1 MLSKGIYLSFFYLY
15 FMMCFILER
24 ILFALFNF
32 NSTFQNGISEP
43 IRSFV
48 HGFPMDLSA
57 SGYFMIPF
65 LVAALIF
72 SFWKNK
78 SAEYKTYKV
87 IGIVLSLMTAF
98 FCVLDVL
105 LYPAWGFRL
114 DATPFFYMQSPTAAL
129 ASGTSSDYLI
139 YGSLLV
145 ILASAFVLGFTCLL
159 SKVCDI
165 SKRESVSRFDGIG
178 FNLIPTLLSVGLVVL
193 AIRGG
198 VGVSTMNPG
207 RVYFSDNVYFNHLAL
222 NLNWNLMYSLQ
233 KTDDFSEYYTLADD
247 EAQRIYE
254 ENLATSSVICDSL
267 KSDLRSCVSTSD
279 TLLNTKRPNVLLCI
293 MESFGGTACRLTGG
307 EDAMPNLCKFAEAGI
322 VFNRCYANSFRT
334 DRGLA
339 CILASYPGMPTTSLM
354 KVTNKC
360 QNVKKLPSALKEVG
374 YKNSFYYGGDINFTN
389 MNSFLVMSGYEKI
402 ICDAN
407 FSKEQK
413 QSKWGAYDHVLF
425 DYVANDFEKGEFEDG
440 FFCTVLSSSSHEP
453 FEVPYNKH
461 DDKYLNSVMYTDS
474 CLGSFLDR
482 FRQTKYWDNTLIIIL
497 PDHST
502 TFVGGLANS
511 DSLRYRIPMVWGGGA
526 VKKHTEIDKICSQ
539 IDLSATLLSQLG
551 INHDDFMFSKDV
563 FDNNSPEFAI
573 FAFNNG
579 FGIIEKEG
587 FASYDYDSQKEI
599 VSSNVEILER
609 GKSFIQTVYRDFER
623 R

>member
-1 MLSKGIYLSFFYLY
+1 MLSKFFYLSFFYIY

-24 ILFALFNF
+24 ILFALFNYS
-32 NSTFQNGISEP
+32 NTFRDGITEP
-43 IRSFV
+43 IKSFV
-48 HGFPMDLSA
+48 HGFSMDLSA
-57 SGYFMIPF
+57 AGYFMIPF
-65 LVAALIF
+65 LVSAIVF

-78 SAEYKTYKV
+78 KAEFNTYKV

-98 FCVLDVL
+98 FCVLDIL

-129 ASGTSSDYLI
+129 ASGTTSDYLI
-139 YGSLLV
+139 YGSTLV
-145 ILASAFVLGFTCLL
+145 ILASALVFGFIRLL
-159 SKVCDI
+159 AKVNELT
-165 SKRESVSRFDGIG
+165 KKESISRFDGIG
-178 FNLIPTLLSVGLVVL
+178 FNLIPTLLCVGLVVL

-233 KTDDFSEYYTLADD
+233 KTDDFSEYYTMSDD
-247 EAQRIYE
+247 DAQRIYDE
-254 ENLATSSVICDSL
+254 KLAPSKLSPVY
-267 KSDLRSCVSTSD
+267 VD
-279 TLLNTKRPNVLLCI
+279 TLLNTNRPNILLFI

-307 EDAMPNLCKFAEAGI
+307 EDAMPNLCKFAENGI

-354 KVTNKC
+354 KMTNKS
-360 QNVKKLPSALKEVG
+360 QNVKKLPTALKEAG
-374 YKNSFYYGGDINFTN
+374 YKNTFYYGGDINFTN

-407 FSKEQK
+407 FTKDQK

-453 FEVPYNKH
+453 FEVPYKH
-461 DDKYLNSVMYTDS
+461 HEDKYLNSVMYSDS
-474 CLGSFLDR
+474 CLGSFLER
-482 FRQTKYWDNTLIIIL
+482 FRETKYWDNTLIIIL

-502 TFVGGLANS
+502 AFVGGLANS

-526 VKKHTEIDKICSQ
+526 VKKHVDVDKICSQ

-587 FASYDYDSQKEI
+587 FASYDFDSQKEI
-599 VSSNVEILER
+599 TSANAELIER

>member
-1 MLSKGIYLSFFYLY
+1 MLSKSIYLLFFYL
-15 FMMCFILER
+15 FFLMCFILER
-24 ILFALFNF
+24 IIFALFNF
-32 NSTFQNGISEP
+32 SATFQNGILEP
-43 IRSFV
+43 IKSFV

-57 SGYFMIPF
+57 AGYFMIPF
-65 LVAALIF
+65 FVFALVF

-78 SAEYKTYKV
+78 TAEYNTYKV

-98 FCVLDVL
+98 LCVLDLL

-129 ASGTSSDYLI
+129 ASGTTSDFLI
-139 YGSLLV
+139 YGSTLF
-145 ILASAFVLGFTCLL
+145 ILATLFCFGYTRMLK
-159 SKVCDI
+159 KVYELTQNPNI
-165 SKRESVSRFDGIG
+165 SRFDGIG
-178 FNLIPTLLSVGLVVL
+178 FNLIPLPIFIVLVFL

-222 NLNWNLMYSLQ
+222 NLNWNLMYSIQ
-233 KTDDFSEYYTLADD
+233 KTDDFSEYYTLPDD
-247 EAQRIYE
+247 VAQRIY
-254 ENLATSSVICDSL
+254 DR
-267 KSDLRSCVSTSD
+267 KSAPSKETPVYKD
-279 TLLNTKRPNVLLCI
+279 TLLNTKRPNILLCI
-293 MESFGGTACRLTGG
+293 MESFGGTACKLTGG
-307 EDAMPNLCKFAEAGI
+307 EDAMPNLCKFAEEGI

-354 KVTNKC
+354 KVTNKS
-360 QNVKKLPSALKEVG
+360 QNVKKLPSALKEAG

-407 FSKEQK
+407 FTKEQK

-453 FEVPYNKH
+453 FEVPYKHH
-461 DDKYLNSVMYTDS
+461 DDKYLNSVMYSDS

-502 TFVGGLANS
+502 ALVGDLANS

-526 VKKHTEIDKICSQ
+526 VKKHFEVNKICSQ
-539 IDLSATLLSQLG
+539 IDLSATLLGQLD

-579 FGIIEKEG
+579 FGAIDKKG
-587 FASYDYDSQKEI
+587 FVSYDYDSHKEI
-599 VSSNVEILER
+599 VSGDIEILER

>member
-1 MLSKGIYLSFFYLY
+1 MLSKSIYLSFFYIFFLV
-15 FMMCFILER
+15 CFILER

-32 NSTFQNGISEP
+32 NDTFKDGIVEP
-43 IRSFV
+43 LRSFV

-57 SGYFMIPF
+57 AGYFLIPF
-65 LVAALIF
+65 LLTALLF

-78 SAEYKTYKV
+78 VAEYSTYRV
-87 IGIVLSLMTAF
+87 IGIVLSVMTAF
-98 FCVLDVL
+98 FCVLDIV

-129 ASGTSSDYLI
+129 ASGTTSDYLI
-139 YGSLLV
+139 YGSTLLLLTALF
-145 ILASAFVLGFTCLL
+145 IYAFIRLL
-159 SKVCDI
+159 NVVHKTVQ
-165 SKRESVSRFDGIG
+165 KEQVRRFDRVWL
-178 FNLIPTLLSVGLVVL
+178 NLIPLPLFIGLTFL

-207 RVYFSDNVYFNHLAL
+207 RVYFSDNVFFNHLAL
-222 NLNWNLMYSLQ
+222 NPNWNLMYSIQ
-233 KTDDFSEYYTLADD
+233 KTDDFSGYYTLSD
-247 EAQRIYE
+247 EESQRIYE
-254 ENLATSSVICDSL
+254 ESLAPSKEPRVAT
-267 KSDLRSCVSTSD
+267 D
-279 TLLNTKRPNVLLCI
+279 TILNMTRPNILLCI

-307 EDAMPNLCKFAEAGI
+307 VDAMPNLCRYAEDGI
-322 VFNRCYANSFRT
+322 VFSRFYANSFRT

-339 CILASYPGMPTTSLM
+339 CTLASYPGMPTTSLM
-354 KVTNKC
+354 KVTNKS
-360 QNVKKLPSALKEVG
+360 QNVKKLPNALKEEG
-374 YKNSFYYGGDINFTN
+374 YRNSFYYGGDINFTN

-407 FSKEQK
+407 FTKEQK

-425 DYVANDFEKGEFEDG
+425 DFLAKDFENGDFDDR

-453 FEVPYNKH
+453 FEVPYKH
-461 DDKYLNSVMYTDS
+461 HEDKYLNSVMYSDS

-502 TFVGGLANS
+502 GLVGILANS
-511 DSLRYRIPMVWGGGA
+511 DSLRYRIPMVWCGGA
-526 VKKHTEIDKICSQ
+526 VKKHQVVDRICSQ
-539 IDLSATLLSQLG
+539 IDLSATILGQLG
-551 INHDDFMFSKDV
+551 IKHDNFMFSKDV

-579 FGIIEKEG
+579 FGIIEKKG
-587 FASYDYDSQKEI
+587 FASYDYDSQTEI
-599 VSSNVEILER
+599 TSADAEILKR

>member
-1 MLSKGIYLSFFYLY
+1 MLSKGIYLSFFYLF

-24 ILFALFNF
+24 ILFAFFNF
-32 NSTFQNGISEP
+32 SNSFKNGVAET

-57 SGYFMIPF
+57 AGYFMIPF
-65 LVAALIF
+65 LVAALVF

-78 SAEYKTYKV
+78 KAEYNTYKV
-87 IGIVLSLMTAF
+87 IGIVLSVMTAF
-98 FCVLDVL
+98 FCVLDIL

-129 ASGTSSDYLI
+129 ASGTTSDYLI
-139 YGSLLV
+139 YGSTLI
-145 ILASAFVLGFTCLL
+145 ILASAFVFGFTRLL
-159 SKVCDI
+159 AKVNEFTKRDSI
-165 SKRESVSRFDGIG
+165 SKFDGIG
-178 FNLIPTLLSVGLVVL
+178 FNLIPTLLCVGLVVL

-233 KTDDFSEYYTLADD
+233 KTDDFSEYYTMSDD
-247 EAQRIYE
+247 DAQRIYDE
-254 ENLATSSVICDSL
+254 KLAASKLSPVY
-267 KSDLRSCVSTSD
+267 VD
-279 TLLNTKRPNVLLCI
+279 TFLNTKRPNILLCI
-293 MESFGGTACRLTGG
+293 MESFGGTACKLTGG
-307 EDAMPNLCKFAEAGI
+307 GDAMPNLCKFAEEGI

-354 KVTNKC
+354 KVTNKS
-360 QNVKKLPSALKEVG
+360 QKVKKLPSALKAAG

-389 MNSFLVMSGYEKI
+389 MNSFLVMCGYEKI

-407 FSKEQK
+407 FTKDQK

-425 DYVANDFEKGEFEDG
+425 DYVANDFEKEQFEDG

-453 FEVPYNKH
+453 FEVPYKH
-461 DDKYLNSVMYTDS
+461 HEDKYLNSVMYSDS
-474 CLGSFLDR
+474 CLGSFLNR
-482 FRQTKYWDNTLIIIL
+482 FRQTKYWDNTLIIVL

-502 TFVGGLANS
+502 ALVGNLANS

-526 VKKHTEIDKICSQ
+526 VRKHADVDKICSQ

-563 FDNNSPEFAI
+563 FDNNSQEFAI

-579 FGIIEKEG
+579 FGIIEKKG

-599 VSSNVEILER
+599 TSTNAELIER

>member
-1 MLSKGIYLSFFYLY
+1 MLSKGIYLSFFYVY

-32 NSTFQNGISEP
+32 NNSFKDGIVEP
-43 IRSFV
+43 IKSFA

-57 SGYFMIPF
+57 AGYFMIPF
-65 LVAALIF
+65 LVAALVF

-78 SAEYKTYKV
+78 KAEYNTYKV

-98 FCVLDVL
+98 FCVLDIL

-129 ASGTSSDYLI
+129 ASGTTSDYFI
-139 YGSLLV
+139 YGSTLV
-145 ILASAFVLGFTCLL
+145 ILASAFVFGFTRLL
-159 SKVCDI
+159 AKVNEFTKKDSI
-165 SKRESVSRFDGIG
+165 LKFDGIG
-178 FNLIPTLLSVGLVVL
+178 FNLIPTLLSVALVVL

-222 NLNWNLMYSLQ
+222 NLNWNLMYSIQ
-233 KTDDFSEYYTLADD
+233 KTDDFSEYYTMSDD

-254 ENLATSSVICDSL
+254 EKLAPSKLSPVY
-267 KSDLRSCVSTSD
+267 VD
-279 TLLNTKRPNVLLCI
+279 TFLNTKRPNILLCI
-293 MESFGGTACRLTGG
+293 MESFGGTACKLTGG
-307 EDAMPNLCKFAEAGI
+307 EDAMPNLCKFAEDGI
-322 VFNRCYANSFRT
+322 VFNRFYANSFRT

-354 KVTNKC
+354 KVTNKSYK
-360 QNVKKLPSALKEVG
+360 VKKLPNSLKEAG

-407 FSKEQK
+407 FSKDQK

-453 FEVPYNKH
+453 FEVPYNH
-461 DDKYLNSVMYTDS
+461 HEDKYLNSVMYSDS

-502 TFVGGLANS
+502 ALVGDLSNS

-526 VKKHTEIDKICSQ
+526 VRKHADVDKICSQ
-539 IDLSATLLSQLG
+539 IDLSATLLSQLD

-563 FDNNSPEFAI
+563 FDNNFREFAI

-579 FGIIEKEG
+579 FGIIDKDG

-599 VSSNVEILER
+599 TSANAELLER

>member
-1 MLSKGIYLSFFYLY
+1 MLSKAIYLSFFYIFFLV
-15 FMMCFILER
+15 CFFLER
-24 ILFALFNF
+24 ILFTLFNF
-32 NSTFQNGISEP
+32 GNTFKDGIAEP

-48 HGFPMDLSA
+48 HGFPMDLSTA
-57 SGYFMIPF
+57 GYFMIPF
-65 LVAALIF
+65 LLAALLF
-72 SFWKNK
+72 SFYKNK
-78 SAEYKTYKV
+78 SAECSTYKV
-87 IGIVLSLMTAF
+87 IGIVLSVMTSF
-98 FCVLDVL
+98 FCVLDIV

-129 ASGTSSDYLI
+129 ASGTTSDYLV
-139 YGSLLV
+139 YGSTLVLLT
-145 ILASAFVLGFTCLL
+145 ASFICAFIRLL
-159 SKVCDI
+159 NVVYKIVQKETVC
-165 SKRESVSRFDGIG
+165 RFDGVG
-178 FNLIPTLLSVGLVVL
+178 FNLIPMLVFIGLTFL

-207 RVYFSDNVYFNHLAL
+207 RVYFSDDVYFNHLAI
-222 NLNWNLMYSLQ
+222 NPNWNLIYSVQ
-233 KTDDFSEYYTLADD
+233 KTDDFSGYYTLSD
-247 EAQRIYE
+247 EESQYIYE
-254 ENLATSSVICDSL
+254 ESLAPSREPRVAT
-267 KSDLRSCVSTSD
+267 D
-279 TLLNTKRPNVLLCI
+279 TLLNNTHPNVLLCI
-293 MESFGGTACRLTGG
+293 MESFGGTACKLTGG
-307 EDAMPNLCKFAEAGI
+307 VDAMPNLCRFAEDGI
-322 VFNRCYANSFRT
+322 VFNRFYANSFRT

-354 KVTNKC
+354 KVTNKS
-360 QNVKKLPSALKEVG
+360 QNVKKLPNALKEAG

-407 FSKEQK
+407 FTKDQK

-425 DYVANDFEKGEFEDG
+425 DFLAKDFEKGEFDDG

-453 FEVPYNKH
+453 FEVPYNHH
-461 DDKYLNSVMYTDS
+461 DDKYLNSVMYSDS

-482 FRQTKYWDNTLIIIL
+482 FRQTKYWDNTLIVIL

-502 TFVGGLANS
+502 GLVGNLANS
-511 DSLRYRIPMVWGGGA
+511 DSLRYRIPMVWCGGA
-526 VKKHTEIDKICSQ
+526 VKRHQVVDKISSQ
-539 IDLSATLLSQLG
+539 IDLSATLLGQLG
-551 INHDDFMFSKDV
+551 IKHDDFMFSKDV

-587 FASYDYDSQKEI
+587 YASYDYDSQTEI
-599 VSSNVEILER
+599 TSTDAEILKR

>member
-24 ILFALFNF
+24 ILFAFFNF
-32 NSTFQNGISEP
+32 DNSFKDGLAEP
-43 IRSFV
+43 IKSFV

-57 SGYFMIPF
+57 AGYFMIPF
-65 LVAALIF
+65 LVAALVF

-78 SAEYKTYKV
+78 KAEYNTYKV

-98 FCVLDVL
+98 FCVLDIL

-129 ASGTSSDYLI
+129 ASGTTSDYFI
-139 YGSLLV
+139 YGSTLI
-145 ILASAFVLGFTCLL
+145 ILASAFVFGFTRLL
-159 SKVCDI
+159 AKVNELT
-165 SKRESVSRFDGIG
+165 KKESISRFDGIG
-178 FNLIPTLLSVGLVVL
+178 FNLIPTLLCVGLVVL

-233 KTDDFSEYYTLADD
+233 KTDDFSEYYTMSDD
-247 EAQRIYE
+247 DAQRIYDE
-254 ENLATSSVICDSL
+254 KLAPSKLSPVY
-267 KSDLRSCVSTSD
+267 VD
-279 TLLNTKRPNVLLCI
+279 TFLNSKRPNILLCI

-307 EDAMPNLCKFAEAGI
+307 EDAMPNLCKFAEEGI

-339 CILASYPGMPTTSLM
+339 CVLASYPGMPTTSLM
-354 KVTNKC
+354 KVTNKS
-360 QNVKKLPSALKEVG
+360 QKVKKMPSALKEAG

-389 MNSFLVMSGYEKI
+389 MNSFLVMCGYEKI

-407 FSKEQK
+407 FTKDQK

-425 DYVANDFEKGEFEDG
+425 DYVANDFEKGQFEDG

-453 FEVPYNKH
+453 FEVPYKH
-461 DDKYLNSVMYTDS
+461 HEDKYLNSVMYSDS

-482 FRQTKYWDNTLIIIL
+482 FRQTKYWDNTLIIVL

-502 TFVGGLANS
+502 ALVGNLANS

-526 VKKHTEIDKICSQ
+526 VRKHVDVDKICSQ

-563 FDNNSPEFAI
+563 FDNNSQEFAI

-579 FGIIEKEG
+579 FGIIDKDG

-599 VSSNVEILER
+599 TSANAELLER

>member
-1 MLSKGIYLSFFYLY
+1 MLSKSIYLSFFYIFFLV
-15 FMMCFILER
+15 CFILER

-32 NSTFQNGISEP
+32 SDTFKDGIVEP
-43 IRSFV
+43 LRSFV

-57 SGYFMIPF
+57 AGYFLIPF
-65 LVAALIF
+65 LLAALLF

-78 SAEYKTYKV
+78 VAEYSTYRV
-87 IGIVLSLMTAF
+87 IGIVLSVMTAF
-98 FCVLDVL
+98 FCVLDIV

-129 ASGTSSDYLI
+129 ASGTTSDYFI
-139 YGSLLV
+139 YGSTLLLLTALF
-145 ILASAFVLGFTCLL
+145 IYAFIRLL
-159 SKVCDI
+159 KVVH
-165 SKRESVSRFDGIG
+165 KTVQKEQVRRFDGVWL
-178 FNLIPTLLSVGLVVL
+178 NLIPLPLFIGLTFL

-207 RVYFSDNVYFNHLAL
+207 RVYFSDDVYFNHLAL
-222 NLNWNLMYSLQ
+222 NPNWNLMYSIQ
-233 KTDDFSEYYTLADD
+233 KTDDFSGYYTLSD
-247 EAQRIYE
+247 EESQRIYE
-254 ENLATSSVICDSL
+254 ESLAPSKEPRVAT
-267 KSDLRSCVSTSD
+267 D
-279 TLLNTKRPNVLLCI
+279 TILNMTRPNILLCI

-307 EDAMPNLCKFAEAGI
+307 VDAMPNLCRYAEDGI
-322 VFNRCYANSFRT
+322 VFSRFYANSFRT

-339 CILASYPGMPTTSLM
+339 CTLASYPGMPTTSLM
-354 KVTNKC
+354 KVTNKS
-360 QNVKKLPSALKEVG
+360 QNVKKLPNALKEEG
-374 YKNSFYYGGDINFTN
+374 YRNSFYYGGDINFTN

-407 FSKEQK
+407 FTKEQK

-425 DYVANDFEKGEFEDG
+425 DFLAKDFEDG
-440 FFCTVLSSSSHEP
+440 DFDDRFFCTVLSSSSHEP
-453 FEVPYNKH
+453 FEVPYKH
-461 DDKYLNSVMYTDS
+461 HEDKYLNSVMYSDS

-502 TFVGGLANS
+502 GLVGNLANS
-511 DSLRYRIPMVWGGGA
+511 DSLRYRIPMVWCGGA
-526 VKKHTEIDKICSQ
+526 VKKHQVVDRICSQ
-539 IDLSATLLSQLG
+539 IDLSATILGQLG
-551 INHDDFMFSKDV
+551 IKHDDFVFSKDV

-587 FASYDYDSQKEI
+587 YASYDYDSQTEI
-599 VSSNVEILER
+599 TSADAEILKR

>member
-1 MLSKGIYLSFFYLY
+1 MLSKGIYLSFFYLF

-24 ILFALFNF
+24 ILFAFFNF
-32 NSTFQNGISEP
+32 SNSFKNGVAET

-57 SGYFMIPF
+57 AGYFMIPF
-65 LVAALIF
+65 LVAALVF

-78 SAEYKTYKV
+78 KAEYNTYKV
-87 IGIVLSLMTAF
+87 IGIVLSVMTAF
-98 FCVLDVL
+98 FCVLDIL

-129 ASGTSSDYLI
+129 ASGTTSDYLI
-139 YGSLLV
+139 YGSTLI
-145 ILASAFVLGFTCLL
+145 ILASAFVFGFTRLL
-159 SKVCDI
+159 AKVNEFTKRNSI
-165 SKRESVSRFDGIG
+165 SKFDGIG
-178 FNLIPTLLSVGLVVL
+178 FNLIPTLLCVGLVVL

-233 KTDDFSEYYTLADD
+233 KTDDFSEYYTMSDD
-247 EAQRIYE
+247 DAQRIYDE
-254 ENLATSSVICDSL
+254 KLAASKLSPVY
-267 KSDLRSCVSTSD
+267 VD
-279 TLLNTKRPNVLLCI
+279 TFLNTKRPNILLCI
-293 MESFGGTACRLTGG
+293 MESFGGTACKLTGG
-307 EDAMPNLCKFAEAGI
+307 EDAMPNLCKFAEEGI

-354 KVTNKC
+354 KVTNKS
-360 QNVKKLPSALKEVG
+360 QKVKKLPSALKEAG

-389 MNSFLVMSGYEKI
+389 MNSFLVMCGYEKI

-407 FSKEQK
+407 FTKDQK

-425 DYVANDFEKGEFEDG
+425 DYVANDFEKEQFEDG

-453 FEVPYNKH
+453 FEVPYKH
-461 DDKYLNSVMYTDS
+461 HEDKYLNSVMYSDS

-482 FRQTKYWDNTLIIIL
+482 FRQTKYWDNTLIIVL

-502 TFVGGLANS
+502 ALVGNLANS

-526 VKKHTEIDKICSQ
+526 VRKHVDVDKICSQ

-563 FDNNSPEFAI
+563 FDNNSQEFAI

-579 FGIIEKEG
+579 FGIIEKNG

-599 VSSNVEILER
+599 TSTNAELIER

>member
-1 MLSKGIYLSFFYLY
+1 MLSKAIYLSFFYIFFLV
-15 FMMCFILER
+15 CFLLER

-32 NSTFQNGISEP
+32 GNTFKDGIAEP

-57 SGYFMIPF
+57 TGYFMIPF
-65 LVAALIF
+65 LLATLLF

-78 SAEYKTYKV
+78 SAEHSTYKV
-87 IGIVLSLMTAF
+87 IGIVLSVMTSF
-98 FCVLDVL
+98 FCVLDIV

-129 ASGTSSDYLI
+129 ASGTTSDYLI
-139 YGSLLV
+139 YGSTLVLLA
-145 ILASAFVLGFTCLL
+145 ASFVYAFVRLLGMAYEIAQ
-159 SKVCDI
+159 KDYVC
-165 SKRESVSRFDGIG
+165 RFDGIG
-178 FNLIPTLLSVGLVVL
+178 LNFIPVVLFVGFTVL

-207 RVYFSDNVYFNHLAL
+207 RVYFSDKVYFNHLAI
-222 NLNWNLMYSLQ
+222 NPNWNLMYSIQ
-233 KTDDFSEYYTLADD
+233 KTDDFSGYYTLSD
-247 EAQRIYE
+247 EESQRVYE
-254 ENLATSSVICDSL
+254 ESLAPSRKPRVAT
-267 KSDLRSCVSTSD
+267 D
-279 TLLNTKRPNVLLCI
+279 TLFNTSRPNVLLCI
-293 MESFGGTACRLTGG
+293 MESFGGTACKLTGG
-307 EDAMPNLCKFAEAGI
+307 ADAMPNLCKYAEDGI
-322 VFNRCYANSFRT
+322 VFNRFYANSFRT

-354 KVTNKC
+354 KVTNKS
-360 QNVKKLPSALKEVG
+360 QNVKKLPNALKEAG

-407 FSKEQK
+407 FTKDQK

-425 DYVANDFEKGEFEDG
+425 DFLAKDFEKGEFDDG

-453 FEVPYNKH
+453 FEVPYKHH
-461 DDKYLNSVMYTDS
+461 DDKYLNSVMYSDS

-502 TFVGGLANS
+502 GLVGNLANS
-511 DSLRYRIPMVWGGGA
+511 DSLRYRIPMVWCGGA
-526 VKKHTEIDKICSQ
+526 VKRHQVVDRICSQ
-539 IDLSATLLSQLG
+539 IDLSATLLGQLG
-551 INHDDFMFSKDV
+551 IKHDDFMFSKDV

-579 FGIIEKEG
+579 FGIIEEEG
-587 FASYDYDSQKEI
+587 YASYDYDSQTEI
-599 VSSNVEILER
+599 TSTDAEILKK

>member
-1 MLSKGIYLSFFYLY
+1 MLSKTIYLSFFYA
-15 FMMCFILER
+15 FFGACFFLER

-32 NSTFQNGISEP
+32 RSTFKDGITEP
-43 IRSFV
+43 LGSFV
-48 HGFPMDLSA
+48 HGFSMDLSA
-57 SGYFMIPF
+57 AGYFLIPF
-65 LVAALIF
+65 LVAALLF

-78 SAEYKTYKV
+78 SAEYSTYKV
-87 IGIVLSLMTAF
+87 IGIVLSVMTAF
-98 FCVLDVL
+98 FCVLDIV

-129 ASGTSSDYLI
+129 ASGTTSDYLI
-139 YGSLLV
+139 YGSTLVLLT
-145 ILASAFVLGFTCLL
+145 ASFIYAFVRLL
-159 SKVCDI
+159 DVVYKIAQKETVC
-165 SKRESVSRFDGIG
+165 RFDGVG
-178 FNLIPTLLSVGLVVL
+178 YNLIPMLVFIGLTVL

-207 RVYFSDNVYFNHLAL
+207 RVYFSDNIYFNHLAL
-222 NLNWNLMYSLQ
+222 NPNWNLIYSVQ
-233 KTDDFSEYYTLADD
+233 KTDDFSGYYTLSD
-247 EAQRIYE
+247 EKSQHIYE
-254 ENLATSSVICDSL
+254 ESLAP
-267 KSDLRSCVSTSD
+267 STEPRVATD
-279 TLLNTKRPNVLLCI
+279 TLLNNTRPNILLCI
-293 MESFGGTACRLTGG
+293 MESFGGTACQLTGG
-307 EDAMPNLCKFAEAGI
+307 VDAMPNLCRYAEDGI
-322 VFNRCYANSFRT
+322 VFNRFYANSFRT

-354 KVTNKC
+354 KVTNKS
-360 QNVKKLPSALKEVG
+360 QNVKKLPNALKEAG

-407 FSKEQK
+407 FTKDQK

-425 DYVANDFEKGEFEDG
+425 DFLAKDFEKGDFDDG

-453 FEVPYNKH
+453 FEVPYKH
-461 DDKYLNSVMYTDS
+461 HEDKYLNSVMYSDS

-502 TFVGGLANS
+502 GLVGNLANS
-511 DSLRYRIPMVWGGGA
+511 DSLRYRIPMVWCGGA
-526 VKKHTEIDKICSQ
+526 VKRHQVVDKISSQ
-539 IDLSATLLSQLG
+539 IDLSATLLGQLG

-587 FASYDYDSQKEI
+587 YASYDYGSQTEI
-599 VSSNVEILER
+599 TSTDAEILKR

>member
-1 MLSKGIYLSFFYLY
+1 MLSKAIYLSFFYIFFLV
-15 FMMCFILER
+15 CFFLER

-32 NSTFQNGISEP
+32 GNTFKDGIAEP

-57 SGYFMIPF
+57 TGYFMIPF
-65 LVAALIF
+65 LLATLLF

-78 SAEYKTYKV
+78 SAEHSTYKV
-87 IGIVLSLMTAF
+87 IGIVLSVMTSF
-98 FCVLDVL
+98 FCVLDIV

-129 ASGTSSDYLI
+129 ASGTTSDYLI
-139 YGSLLV
+139 YGSTLVLLA
-145 ILASAFVLGFTCLL
+145 ASFVYAFVRLLGMAYEIAQ
-159 SKVCDI
+159 KDYVC
-165 SKRESVSRFDGIG
+165 RFDGIG
-178 FNLIPTLLSVGLVVL
+178 LNFIPVVLFVGFTVL

-207 RVYFSDNVYFNHLAL
+207 RVYFSDKVYFNHLAI
-222 NLNWNLMYSLQ
+222 NPNWNLMYSIQ
-233 KTDDFSEYYTLADD
+233 KTDDFSGYYTLSD
-247 EAQRIYE
+247 EESQRVYE
-254 ENLATSSVICDSL
+254 ESLAPSRKPRVAT
-267 KSDLRSCVSTSD
+267 D
-279 TLLNTKRPNVLLCI
+279 TLFNTSRPNVLLCI
-293 MESFGGTACRLTGG
+293 MESFGGTACKLTGG
-307 EDAMPNLCKFAEAGI
+307 ADAMPNLCKYAEDGI
-322 VFNRCYANSFRT
+322 VFNRFYANSFRT

-354 KVTNKC
+354 KVTNKS
-360 QNVKKLPSALKEVG
+360 QNVKKLPNALKEAG

-407 FSKEQK
+407 FTKDQK

-425 DYVANDFEKGEFEDG
+425 DFLAKDFENGNFGDR

-453 FEVPYNKH
+453 FEVPYKH
-461 DDKYLNSVMYTDS
+461 HEDKYLNSVMYSDS

-502 TFVGGLANS
+502 GLVGDLANS
-511 DSLRYRIPMVWGGGA
+511 DSLRYRIPMVWCGGA
-526 VKKHTEIDKICSQ
+526 VKRHQVVDKISSQ
-539 IDLSATLLSQLG
+539 IDLSATLLGQLG
-551 INHDDFMFSKDV
+551 IKHDDFMFSKDV

-587 FASYDYDSQKEI
+587 YASYDYDSQTEI
-599 VSSNVEILER
+599 TSTDAKILKR

>member
-1 MLSKGIYLSFFYLY
+1 MLSKVIYLSFFYIFFLV
-15 FMMCFILER
+15 CFLLER

-32 NSTFQNGISEP
+32 GNTFKDGIAEP

-57 SGYFMIPF
+57 TGYFMIPF
-65 LVAALIF
+65 LLATLLF

-78 SAEYKTYKV
+78 SAEYSTYKV
-87 IGIVLSLMTAF
+87 IGIVLSVMTSF
-98 FCVLDVL
+98 FCVLDIV

-129 ASGTSSDYLI
+129 ASGTTSDYLI
-139 YGSLLV
+139 YGSTLVLLT
-145 ILASAFVLGFTCLL
+145 ASFICAFIRLL
-159 SKVCDI
+159 NVVYKIVQKETVC
-165 SKRESVSRFDGIG
+165 RFDGVG
-178 FNLIPTLLSVGLVVL
+178 FNLIPMLLFVGLTFL

-207 RVYFSDNVYFNHLAL
+207 RVYFSDDVYFNHLAI
-222 NLNWNLMYSLQ
+222 NPNWNLIYSVQ
-233 KTDDFSEYYTLADD
+233 KTDDFSGYYTLSD
-247 EAQRIYE
+247 EESQHIYE
-254 ENLATSSVICDSL
+254 ESLAPSREPRVAT
-267 KSDLRSCVSTSD
+267 D
-279 TLLNTKRPNVLLCI
+279 TLLNNTRPNILLCI
-293 MESFGGTACRLTGG
+293 MESFGGTACKLTGG
-307 EDAMPNLCKFAEAGI
+307 TDAMPNLCKYAEDGI
-322 VFNRCYANSFRT
+322 VFNRFYANSFRT

-354 KVTNKC
+354 KVTNKS
-360 QNVKKLPSALKEVG
+360 QNVKKLPNALKEAG

-407 FSKEQK
+407 FTKDQK

-425 DYVANDFEKGEFEDG
+425 DFLAKDFETGNFDDR

-453 FEVPYNKH
+453 FEVPYKH
-461 DDKYLNSVMYTDS
+461 HEDKYLNSVMYSDS

-502 TFVGGLANS
+502 GLVGNLANS
-511 DSLRYRIPMVWGGGA
+511 DSLRYRIPMVWCGGA
-526 VKKHTEIDKICSQ
+526 VKKHQVVDKISSQ
-539 IDLSATLLSQLG
+539 IDLSATLLGQLG
-551 INHDDFMFSKDV
+551 IKHDDFMFSKDV

-587 FASYDYDSQKEI
+587 YASYDYDSQTEI
-599 VSSNVEILER
+599 TSTDAEILKK

>member
-1 MLSKGIYLSFFYLY
+1 MLSKFFYLSFFYIY

-24 ILFALFNF
+24 ILFALFNYS
-32 NSTFQNGISEP
+32 NTFRDGITEP
-43 IRSFV
+43 IKSFV
-48 HGFPMDLSA
+48 HGFSMDLSA
-57 SGYFMIPF
+57 AGYFMIPF
-65 LVAALIF
+65 LVSAIVF

-78 SAEYKTYKV
+78 KAEFNTYKV

-98 FCVLDVL
+98 FCVLDIL

-129 ASGTSSDYLI
+129 ASGTTSDYLI
-139 YGSLLV
+139 YGSTLV
-145 ILASAFVLGFTCLL
+145 ILASALVFGFIRLL
-159 SKVCDI
+159 AKVNELT
-165 SKRESVSRFDGIG
+165 KKESISRFDGIG
-178 FNLIPTLLSVGLVVL
+178 FNLIPTLLCVGLVVL

-233 KTDDFSEYYTLADD
+233 KTDDFSEYYTMSDD
-247 EAQRIYE
+247 DAQRIYDE
-254 ENLATSSVICDSL
+254 KLAPSKLSPVY
-267 KSDLRSCVSTSD
+267 VD
-279 TLLNTKRPNVLLCI
+279 TLLNTKRPNILLFI

-307 EDAMPNLCKFAEAGI
+307 EDAMPNLCKFAENGI

-354 KVTNKC
+354 KMTNKS
-360 QNVKKLPSALKEVG
+360 QNVKKLPTALKEAG
-374 YKNSFYYGGDINFTN
+374 YKNTFYYGGDINFTN

-407 FSKEQK
+407 FTKDQK

-425 DYVANDFEKGEFEDG
+425 DYVANDFEKEEFEDG

-453 FEVPYNKH
+453 FEVPYKH
-461 DDKYLNSVMYTDS
+461 HEDKYLNSVMYSDS
-474 CLGSFLDR
+474 CLGSFLER
-482 FRQTKYWDNTLIIIL
+482 FRETKYWDNTLIIIL

-502 TFVGGLANS
+502 AFVGGLANS

-526 VKKHTEIDKICSQ
+526 VRKHVDVDKICSQ

-551 INHDDFMFSKDV
+551 INHDDFMFSKDA

-599 VSSNVEILER
+599 TSANAELIER

>member
-1 MLSKGIYLSFFYLY
+1 MLSKAIYLSFFYIFFLV
-15 FMMCFILER
+15 CFFLER

-32 NSTFQNGISEP
+32 GNTFKDGIAEP

-57 SGYFMIPF
+57 TGYFMIPF
-65 LVAALIF
+65 LLATLLF

-78 SAEYKTYKV
+78 SAEHSTYKV
-87 IGIVLSLMTAF
+87 IGIVLSVMTSF
-98 FCVLDVL
+98 FCVLDIV

-129 ASGTSSDYLI
+129 ASGTTSDYLI
-139 YGSLLV
+139 YGSTLLL
-145 ILASAFVLGFTCLL
+145 LAASFVYAFVRLLGMAYEIAQ
-159 SKVCDI
+159 KDYVC
-165 SKRESVSRFDGIG
+165 RFDGIG
-178 FNLIPTLLSVGLVVL
+178 LNFIPVVLFVGFTVL

-207 RVYFSDNVYFNHLAL
+207 RVYFSDKVYFNHLAI
-222 NLNWNLMYSLQ
+222 NPNWNLMYSIQ
-233 KTDDFSEYYTLADD
+233 KTDDFSGYYTLSD
-247 EAQRIYE
+247 EESQRVYE
-254 ENLATSSVICDSL
+254 ESLAPSRKPRVAT
-267 KSDLRSCVSTSD
+267 D
-279 TLLNTKRPNVLLCI
+279 TLFNTSRPNVLLCI
-293 MESFGGTACRLTGG
+293 MESFGGTACKLTGG
-307 EDAMPNLCKFAEAGI
+307 ADAMPNLCKYAEDGI
-322 VFNRCYANSFRT
+322 VFNRFYANSFRT

-354 KVTNKC
+354 KVTNKS
-360 QNVKKLPSALKEVG
+360 QNVKKLPNALKEAG

-407 FSKEQK
+407 FTKDQK

-425 DYVANDFEKGEFEDG
+425 DFLAKDFENGNFGDR

-453 FEVPYNKH
+453 FEVPYKH
-461 DDKYLNSVMYTDS
+461 HEDKYLNSVMYSDS

-502 TFVGGLANS
+502 GLVGDLANS
-511 DSLRYRIPMVWGGGA
+511 DSLRYRIPMVWCGGA
-526 VKKHTEIDKICSQ
+526 VKRHQVVDKISSQ
-539 IDLSATLLSQLG
+539 IDLSATLLGQLG
-551 INHDDFMFSKDV
+551 IKHDDFMFSKDV
-563 FDNNSPEFAI
+563 FDNNSPEYAI

-587 FASYDYDSQKEI
+587 YASYDYDSQTEI
-599 VSSNVEILER
+599 TSTDAKILKR

>member
-1 MLSKGIYLSFFYLY
+1 MLSKLIYLSFFYIFFLT
-15 FMMCFILER
+15 CFILER
-24 ILFALFNF
+24 VLFAFFNF
-32 NSTFQNGISEP
+32 NSTFKDGLVEP
-43 IRSFV
+43 VRSFV

-57 SGYFMIPF
+57 AGYFVIPF
-65 LVAALIF
+65 LLAALLF

-78 SAEYKTYKV
+78 VAEYSTYKV
-87 IGIVLSLMTAF
+87 IGIVLSVLTAF
-98 FCVLDVL
+98 FCVLDIV
-105 LYPAWGFRL
+105 LYPAWQFRL

-129 ASGTSSDYLI
+129 ASGTTSEYLI
-139 YGSLLV
+139 YGATLLL
-145 ILASAFVLGFTCLL
+145 LATLFVFAFVRLL
-159 SKVCDI
+159 DKIYAIVHKNEIC
-165 SKRESVSRFDGIG
+165 KFDCIVVYIVLLLLFIG
-178 FNLIPTLLSVGLVVL
+178 MVVL
-193 AIRGG
+193 SIRGG

-207 RVYFSDNVYFNHLAL
+207 RVYFSDNVFFNHLAI
-222 NLNWNLMYSLQ
+222 NPNWNLIYSVQ
-233 KTDDFSEYYTLADD
+233 KTDDFSGYYTLTD
-247 EAQRIYE
+247 EESQRIYE
-254 ENLATSSVICDSL
+254 ESLAPSKEIRVAT
-267 KSDLRSCVSTSD
+267 D
-279 TLLNTKRPNVLLCI
+279 TLLNTTRPNILLFI
-293 MESFGGTACRLTGG
+293 MESFGGTACKLTGG
-307 EDAMPNLCKFAEAGI
+307 ADAMPGLCKFAEDGI
-322 VFNRCYANSFRT
+322 VFNRFYANSFRT

-354 KVTNKC
+354 KVTNKS
-360 QNVKKLPSALKEVG
+360 QNVKKLPNALKEAG

-407 FSKEQK
+407 FTKDQK

-425 DYVANDFEKGEFEDG
+425 DFLAKDFENGDFEDR

-453 FEVPYNKH
+453 FEVPYKH
-461 DDKYLNSVMYTDS
+461 HEDKYLNSVMYSDS
-474 CLGSFLDR
+474 CLYSFLER

-502 TFVGGLANS
+502 GLVGNLTNS

-526 VKKHTEIDKICSQ
+526 VKKHLVVDKISSQ
-539 IDLSATLLSQLG
+539 IDLSATILGQLD
-551 INHDDFMFSKDV
+551 IKHDDFMFSKDV

-587 FASYDYDSQKEI
+587 FASYDYGSQKEI
-599 VSSNVEILER
+599 MSTDAEILKR

>member
-1 MLSKGIYLSFFYLY
+1 MLSKSIYLSFFYIFFLV
-15 FMMCFILER
+15 CFLLER

-32 NSTFQNGISEP
+32 RDTFKDGIVEP
-43 IRSFV
+43 SRSFV

-57 SGYFMIPF
+57 TGYFMIPF
-65 LVAALIF
+65 LLATLLF

-78 SAEYKTYKV
+78 SAEHSTYKV
-87 IGIVLSLMTAF
+87 IGIVLSVMTAF
-98 FCVLDVL
+98 FCVLDIV

-129 ASGTSSDYLI
+129 ASGTTSDYLI
-139 YGSLLV
+139 YGSTLVLLA
-145 ILASAFVLGFTCLL
+145 ASFVYAFVRLLGVAYEIAQ
-159 SKVCDI
+159 KDYVC
-165 SKRESVSRFDGIG
+165 RFDGIG
-178 FNLIPTLLSVGLVVL
+178 LNIIPVVLFIGLTVL

-207 RVYFSDNVYFNHLAL
+207 RVYFSDKVYFNHLAI
-222 NLNWNLMYSLQ
+222 NPNWNLIYSVQ
-233 KTDDFSEYYTLADD
+233 KTDDFSEYYTLSD
-247 EAQRIYE
+247 EESQHIYE
-254 ENLATSSVICDSL
+254 ESLAPSREPRVAT
-267 KSDLRSCVSTSD
+267 D
-279 TLLNTKRPNVLLCI
+279 TLLNNTRPNILLCI
-293 MESFGGTACRLTGG
+293 MESFGGTACKLTGG
-307 EDAMPNLCKFAEAGI
+307 ADAMPDLCKYAEDGI
-322 VFNRCYANSFRT
+322 VFNRFYANSFRT

-354 KVTNKC
+354 KVTNKS
-360 QNVKKLPSALKEVG
+360 QNVKKLPNALKESG

-407 FSKEQK
+407 FTKDQK

-425 DYVANDFEKGEFEDG
+425 DFLARDFENGIFGDR

-453 FEVPYNKH
+453 FEVPYKH
-461 DDKYLNSVMYTDS
+461 HEDKYLNSVMYSDS

-502 TFVGGLANS
+502 GLVGNLANS
-511 DSLRYRIPMVWGGGA
+511 DSLRYRIPMVWCGGA
-526 VKKHTEIDKICSQ
+526 VKRHQVVDRICSQ
-539 IDLSATLLSQLG
+539 IDLSATLLGQLG
-551 INHDDFMFSKDV
+551 IIHDDFMFSKDV

-579 FGIIEKEG
+579 FGIIEKDG
-587 FASYDYDSQKEI
+587 YASYDYGSQTEI
-599 VSSNVEILER
+599 TSTDAEILKK

>member
-1 MLSKGIYLSFFYLY
+1 MLSKFFYLSFFYIY

-24 ILFALFNF
+24 ILFALFNYS
-32 NSTFQNGISEP
+32 NTFRDGITEP
-43 IRSFV
+43 IKSFV
-48 HGFPMDLSA
+48 HGFSMDLSA
-57 SGYFMIPF
+57 AGYFMIPF
-65 LVAALIF
+65 LVSAIVF

-78 SAEYKTYKV
+78 KAEFNTYKV

-98 FCVLDVL
+98 FCVLDIL

-129 ASGTSSDYLI
+129 ASGTTSDYLI
-139 YGSLLV
+139 YGSTLV
-145 ILASAFVLGFTCLL
+145 ILASALVFGFIRLL
-159 SKVCDI
+159 AKVNELT
-165 SKRESVSRFDGIG
+165 KKESISRFDGIG
-178 FNLIPTLLSVGLVVL
+178 FNLTPTLLCVGLVVL

-233 KTDDFSEYYTLADD
+233 KTDDFSEYYTMSDD
-247 EAQRIYE
+247 DAQRIYDE
-254 ENLATSSVICDSL
+254 KLAPSKLSPVY
-267 KSDLRSCVSTSD
+267 VD
-279 TLLNTKRPNVLLCI
+279 TLLNTKRPNILLFI

-307 EDAMPNLCKFAEAGI
+307 EDAMPNLCKFAENGI

-354 KVTNKC
+354 KMTNKS
-360 QNVKKLPSALKEVG
+360 QNVKKLPTALKEAG
-374 YKNSFYYGGDINFTN
+374 YKNTFYYGGDINFTN

-407 FSKEQK
+407 FTKDQK

-425 DYVANDFEKGEFEDG
+425 DYVANDFEKEEFEDG

-453 FEVPYNKH
+453 FEVPYKH
-461 DDKYLNSVMYTDS
+461 HEDKYLNSVMYSDS
-474 CLGSFLDR
+474 CLGSFLER
-482 FRQTKYWDNTLIIIL
+482 FRETKYWDNTLIIIL

-502 TFVGGLANS
+502 AFVGGLANS

-526 VKKHTEIDKICSQ
+526 VRKHVDVDKICSQ

-599 VSSNVEILER
+599 TSANAELIER